1 LEKHV
6 AKLKVYQLPL
16 LKLTSDHQRLMYLS
30 NIVEPNII
38 FASIFYIEGA
48 KQKILVDAG
57 GSAEALKRRGLPVEL
72 LAYPGDALRK
82 VGVTPDEI
90 DLIICTHLH
99 IDHNAHGP
107 LYKKARF
114 IVQKRELESALNPH
128 IIEAPIY
135 APRESFANLDYE
147 IIDGDTQV
155 VDGIQILFTPG
166 HTSGGQ
172 SVALETEKGK
182 LIISGLCTT
191 RNNFS
196 PQKLDAKSDPVIPP
210 SIHQDVRAAYDS
222 LLRIKKEAD
231 IVIPL
236 HSTEFEEITSY

>member
-1 LEKHV
+1 V
-6 AKLKVYQLPL
+6 ANLKVYQLPL
-16 LKLTSDHQRLMYLS
+16 LKLTSDHKRLMYLS
-30 NIVEPNII
+30 SIVEPDNLY
-38 FASIFYIEGA
+38 ASIFYIEGA

-72 LAYPGDALRK
+72 LAYPGEALKK

-114 IVQKRELESALNPH
+114 IVQKMELESALNPH
-128 IIEAPIY
+128 CIEAPIF
-135 APRESFANLDYE
+135 APRESFADLDYE

-155 VDGIQILFTPG
+155 VDGIRILFTPG

-172 SVALETEKGK
+172 SVALETENGK
-182 LIISGLCTT
+182 VIISGLCTT

-196 PQKLDAKSDPVIPP
+196 PQDLDPKSMPVIPP
-210 SIHQDVRAAYDS
+210 SIHQDVRTAYDS
-222 LLRIKKEAD
+222 LLRIKHEAD
-231 IVIPL
+231 IVVPL
-236 HSTEFEEITSY
+236 HSTEFIEMISY